1 MRALRLSEGKIAAGL
16 ANLPGWTRAGQTI
29 SRTYSFESFA
39 QAMAFVSQVAKEA
52 ERMDHHPDIDIRYD
66 QVTLAL
72 TTHHLTAL
80 TAKDVTLAGICDDLA
95 SGLTQ

>member
-1 MRALRLSEGKIAAGL
+1 
-16 ANLPGWTRAGQTI
+16 
-29 SRTYSFESFA
+29 
-39 QAMAFVSQVAKEA
+39 VAKEA

>member
-39 QAMAFVSQVAKEA
+39 QAMAFVS
-52 ERMDHHPDIDIRYD
+52 
-66 QVTLAL
+66 
-72 TTHHLTAL
+72 
-80 TAKDVTLAGICDDLA
+80 
-95 SGLTQ
+95 